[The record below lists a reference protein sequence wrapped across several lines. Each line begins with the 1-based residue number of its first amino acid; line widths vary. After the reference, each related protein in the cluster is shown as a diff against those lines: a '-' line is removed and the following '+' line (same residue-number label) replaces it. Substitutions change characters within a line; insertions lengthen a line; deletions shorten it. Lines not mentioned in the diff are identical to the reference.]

1 MADSVKNDD
10 LSQAANQSDN
20 ENHSHSKQPL
30 PSIHPDDARDKVFT
44 AIMKALLKV
53 GNKPSSPR
61 ELSNVITKYKYA
73 TLGGA
78 TPFATVSSRISQHF
92 KRAAEHNP
100 PRAPLLAKH
109 VDQRHARK
117 INYSLVTDTI
127 QSKSSDTPSSTSSPK
142 SKKEHEKIEHNLR
155 SSTKRGAEFS
165 DSSPLSSE
173 EDEGKPS
180 SPEVVH
186 HTRSMDKR
194 KRSSAKVTPGVS
206 QPEKPTVR
214 THRPRRKTNS
224 QYARRTESE
233 NEHDDEGH
241 HQVSDHDLVPSPK
254 RQRKSSMKSSMA
266 PSLTTSNLT
275 SQITTSTTH
284 EVSLSTSTSAQPIS
298 STHMNADESESD
310 SEFSDYHEEMLK
322 GDEAMEDVLATAEEK
337 KLPTRKATV
346 KSPVAAHTNAA
357 TVSDNAAPTNTATTH
372 IGNSDPQPST
382 NLNPA
387 MYTSPKLSPRLN
399 GKKST
404 NGLLGDQDL
413 WLPYSFDQDF
423 DNVFLSDNSCVGHH
437 VPLNIATPESISVS
451 ELDNYFAS
459 TTNGTRKSLSLGSH
473 QRRPNGNNSDFKSS
487 PLLQKVLLPKQ
498 PVKDDSSG
506 STHPQADVSTDN
518 GEAEGI
524 DAMNVDEEASS
535 SALETPD
542 DSSTGSSDEDR
553 YSSRRIQPY
562 HIVEKIF
569 GNLRVYELDSPGD
582 IPNTKVMRFISTTD
596 GSNNNIARR
605 TRNAETKK
613 SANSQHFYLDE
624 GYVNATQLRKAA
636 QPVLGKGSFD
646 VDAETERNSTVVTIT
661 SGHSECRGAWVPLH
675 RARELVEEYEIES
688 SLGLMKLLS
697 DEPIKLEKQSGIQEV
712 TDKLAVSSSSVSTPP
727 SPRSLESN
735 SQQHGSPIAGTITAT
750 VESSEEL
757 SSEQVSES
765 DDDDSFVKFEDTEP
779 KTDTLVNSQANIAT
793 NVASRVATSVATSTG
808 ASAPVITSTSSL
820 VSAMTTSPA
829 TAAAVAAASSNVQS
843 TVLSAVE
850 ILKTLN
856 ISNLNLQA
864 LHQIAAA
871 IPNLAHIA
879 PTIKSVSAP
888 ANGKPTTSSSP
899 STTPTLPALD
909 IKAALS
915 HYSTLEALLKKE
927 PSKTPTTTESAP
939 TSPSKDANQP
949 VIISTTVPTTPHMYI
964 TIIDNVAV
972 YVTVLS
978 DVNDVEGDHLLMRR
992 VDNGYIN
999 GTSLL
1004 KAGGIET
1011 EQERSIVLS
1020 LEVGRVRI
1028 PNKASRLHGTWIPL
1042 RRAQALAATCSL
1054 QHRLGAFLNDTIDSY
1069 FPNPLP
1075 ISLPVSKKSP
1085 EGRLTAVTLTS
1096 LRSSTGSSKNGF
1108 LSHQQVSS
1116 SSGSS
1121 SPNHQNNN
1129 NSSAQLQQL
1138 LLSHNPNHSLN
1149 LKAPMLGCFDEDKK
1163 SNSHRKKK
1171 REISVVS
1178 SNGCG
1183 GITSP
1188 NASVL
1193 SPVTVKSGPTSEDT
1207 SPSPP
1212 RHNLPTPDNDAVS
1225 PSSSFVDV
1233 VESDDDTDT
1242 DTDVE
1247 EVREQMKKMRAAAM
1261 DAMENGSSVDLDEII
1276 SRARSPLAYRTSG
1289 QATNM
1294 KRSTRSS
1301 SKRPQRKSAR
1311 SIMED
1316 DEDDD
1321 EGDEDDDDEDDD
1333 DDDDEELL
1341 ATPSRRPAP
1350 ARRTFSNVYNHS
1362 TSNHRAIQTYG
1373 RRRPTGGKWAGGG
1386 SKLSPSMIK
1395 KSASW
1400 NGSLSKSSSIVLP
1413 SRRNTTKS
1421 SESRKATAAATT
1433 TAAEPTLPKLT
1444 LIVPSPVS
1452 EKSATVIEEDED
1464 EEIDIGGSDRD
1475 DDLR

>member
-20 ENHSHSKQPL
+20 ENHSHPKQPL

-127 QSKSSDTPSSTSSPK
+127 QSKSPESPSLTSSTK
-142 SKKEHEKIEHNLR
+142 AKKEQEKSDHTVRL
-155 SSTKRGAEFS
+155 STKRGTDSS

-173 EDEGKPS
+173 EDEAKPS
-180 SPEVVH
+180 APDVVH

-194 KRSSAKVTPGVS
+194 KRSISKAIPVITLS
-206 QPEKPTVR
+206 EKPSVR

-224 QYARRTESE
+224 QYARRSESD
-233 NEHDDEGH
+233 NEADDEAPH
-241 HQVSDHDLVPSPK
+241 PASDNEVPPLPK
-254 RQRKSSMKSSMA
+254 RQRKSSMVPSSTL
-266 PSLTTSNLT
+266 SELS
-275 SQITTSTTH
+275 SQITPSTIN
-284 EVSLSTSTSAQPIS
+284 EVSTSS
-298 STHMNADESESD
+298 STPAQLVQSTRMNAEESESD

-322 GDEAMEDVLATAEEK
+322 GDLVMEDVTPTITEEK
-337 KLPTRKATV
+337 RLSSRRTTV
-346 KSPVAAHTNAA
+346 KPTSVTHTN
-357 TVSDNAAPTNTATTH
+357 TTASTTTTITSSTH
-372 IGNSDPQPST
+372 PQNNDPQSSPHLNLPS
-382 NLNPA
+382 
-387 MYTSPKLSPRLN
+387 YTSPKSSPRLN
-399 GKKST
+399 AKKSN
-404 NGLLGDQDL
+404 NGLLGEQDL

-423 DNVFLSDNSCVGHH
+423 DNVFLSDNSCVAHN

-459 TTNGTRKSLSLGSH
+459 TTNGARKSMTLGNH
-473 QRRPNGNNSDFKSS
+473 QQRRSNNMNGGSS
-487 PLLQKVLLPKQ
+487 LLQKVLLPK
-498 PVKDDSSG
+498 PTNDDSG
-506 STHPQADVSTDN
+506 STHPQADVPTEHREPVETDT
-518 GEAEGI
+518 
-524 DAMNVDEEASS
+524 VDEAPSS
-535 SALETPD
+535 PALETPD
-542 DSSTGSSDEDR
+542 DSSIGSSDEDG

-562 HIVEKIF
+562 HIVEKVF

-605 TRNAETKK
+605 TRNAEIKK
-613 SANSQHFYLDE
+613 SVNSQHFYLDE

-646 VDAETERNSTVVTIT
+646 MEAESERNNVVVTIT

-697 DEPIKLEKQSGIQEV
+697 DEPIRLENQKEIQDV
-712 TDKLAVSSSSVSTPP
+712 TDKLAISSSTVSTPP
-727 SPRSLESN
+727 SPRSLECN
-735 SQQHGSPIAGTITAT
+735 SQPNGSPTTAT
-750 VESSEEL
+750 MMTTATAESSEEL
-757 SSEQVSES
+757 SSEHISES
-765 DDDDSFVKFEDTEP
+765 EDDDSYVKFEDADSKTE
-779 KTDTLVNSQANIAT
+779 TFVNTQANIAP
-793 NVASRVATSVATSTG
+793 NVASRIASSVAPSTG
-808 ASAPVITSTSSL
+808 ASAPVIPSTSSL

-856 ISNLNLQA
+856 ISNLNLQT

-871 IPNLAHIA
+871 IPNLAHLA
-879 PTIKSVSAP
+879 PTIKSVS
-888 ANGKPTTSSSP
+888 NGKPTNQSS
-899 STTPTLPALD
+899 TLD

-915 HYSTLEALLKKE
+915 HFSALEALLKKE
-927 PSKTPTTTESAP
+927 PSKPPTTTESAP

-978 DVNDVEGDHLLMRR
+978 EANGVEGEHLLMRR

-1054 QHRLGAFLNDTIDSY
+1054 QHKLGAFLNDTIDSY

-1116 SSGSS
+1116 SSGPS
-1121 SPNHQNNN
+1121 SPNNNN
-1129 NSSAQLQQL
+1129 NSAQLQQL
-1138 LLSHNPNHSLN
+1138 LLSHNPSHSLN
-1149 LKAPMLGCFDEDKK
+1149 LKAPMLGCFDEEKK

-1178 SNGCG
+1178 CG
-1183 GITSP
+1183 GIASP

-1193 SPVTVKSGPTSEDT
+1193 SPVTLKSGPASDDA

-1212 RHNLPTPDNDAVS
+1212 RHNLPTPDNDAAVS

-1261 DAMENGSSVDLDEII
+1261 DAMENGSSMDLDEII
-1276 SRARSPLAYRTSG
+1276 NRARSPLTYRSSAS
-1289 QATNM
+1289 QATPKRTTRLST
-1294 KRSTRSS
+1294 KRS
-1301 SKRPQRKSAR
+1301 QRKGIR
-1311 SIMED
+1311 SIV
-1316 DEDDD
+1316 
-1321 EGDEDDDDEDDD
+1321 EDDDDEDDD
-1333 DDDDEELL
+1333 EDEDEEDEDDDMVP
-1341 ATPSRRPAP
+1341 PSRRP
-1350 ARRTFSNVYNHS
+1350 ARRTFSNTYNSH
-1362 TSNHRAIQTYG
+1362 HRSLHTYG

-1386 SKLSPSMIK
+1386 SKLSPGMIK

-1400 NGSLSKSSSIVLP
+1400 NGSISKSSTIVLP
-1413 SRRNTTKS
+1413 SRRNTAKS
-1421 SESRKATAAATT
+1421 SETRKT
-1433 TAAEPTLPKLT
+1433 TATESNLPKLT
-1444 LIVPSPVS
+1444 LLVPSPIS

>member
-10 LSQAANQSDN
+10 LSQVANQSDN

-117 INYSLVTDTI
+117 INYSLVTDSI
-127 QSKSSDTPSSTSSPK
+127 QSKSPDSPSLTPSSK
-142 SKKEHEKIEHNLR
+142 AKKEQEKPDHNIGL
-155 SSTKRGAEFS
+155 STKRGTESS

-173 EDEGKPS
+173 EDEAKPPA
-180 SPEVVH
+180 PEVVH

-194 KRSSAKVTPGVS
+194 KRSISKAIPVNSP
-206 QPEKPTVR
+206 PEKPSVR

-224 QYARRTESE
+224 QYARRSESD
-233 NEHDDEGH
+233 NEADDEAPH
-241 HQVSDHDLVPSPK
+241 PVSDNEASPLPK
-254 RQRKSSMKSSMA
+254 RQRKSSMVPSSTL
-266 PSLTTSNLT
+266 SELS
-275 SQITTSTTH
+275 SQITPSTTN
-284 EVSLSTSTSAQPIS
+284 EVSTSS
-298 STHMNADESESD
+298 STPAQLIHATRMNAEESESD

-322 GDEAMEDVLATAEEK
+322 GDLVMEDVAPTVTVEK
-337 KLPTRKATV
+337 KLSSRRATV
-346 KSPVAAHTNAA
+346 KSTAIPHNNT
-357 TVSDNAAPTNTATTH
+357 TTSTHTATSS
-372 IGNSDPQPST
+372 IQPQNNDPQSSPQLNLPS
-382 NLNPA
+382 
-387 MYTSPKLSPRLN
+387 YTSPKSSPRLN
-399 GKKST
+399 AKKSN

-423 DNVFLSDNSCVGHH
+423 DNVFLSDNSCVGNN

-459 TTNGTRKSLSLGSH
+459 TTNGTRKSMTLGNH
-473 QRRPNGNNSDFKSS
+473 QRRPNNINGDFKGS

-498 PVKDDSSG
+498 PINDESG
-506 STHPQADVSTDN
+506 STHPQADVPTEHRETVETDT
-518 GEAEGI
+518 
-524 DAMNVDEEASS
+524 MEEAPSS
-535 SALETPD
+535 PALETPD
-542 DSSTGSSDEDR
+542 DSSIGSSDEDG

-562 HIVEKIF
+562 HIVEKVF

-605 TRNAETKK
+605 TRNAEIKK
-613 SANSQHFYLDE
+613 SVNSQHFYLDE

-646 VDAETERNSTVVTIT
+646 IEAESERNNAVVTIT

-697 DEPIKLEKQSGIQEV
+697 DEPIRLENQKEIQDV
-712 TDKLAVSSSSVSTPP
+712 TDKLVAISSSTVSTPP
-727 SPRSLESN
+727 SPRSLECN
-735 SQQHGSPIAGTITAT
+735 SQPNGSPTVAMMTTAT
-750 VESSEEL
+750 AESSEEL
-757 SSEQVSES
+757 SSEQISES
-765 DDDDSFVKFEDTEP
+765 EDDDSFVKFEDADSKTE
-779 KTDTLVNSQANIAT
+779 TFVNTQANIAP
-793 NVASRVATSVATSTG
+793 NVASRIASSVAPSTG
-808 ASAPVITSTSSL
+808 ASAPVIPSTSSL

-856 ISNLNLQA
+856 ISNLNLQT

-871 IPNLAHIA
+871 IPNLAHLA
-879 PTIKSVSAP
+879 PTIKSVSAST
-888 ANGKPTTSSSP
+888 NGKPTSNSSSP
-899 STTPTLPALD
+899 TLD

-915 HYSTLEALLKKE
+915 HFSALEALLKKE
-927 PSKTPTTTESAP
+927 PSKAPTTTESTP

-978 DVNDVEGDHLLMRR
+978 EANGVEGEHLLMRR

-1054 QHRLGAFLNDTIDSY
+1054 QHKLGAFLNDTIDTY

-1116 SSGSS
+1116 SSGPS
-1121 SPNHQNNN
+1121 SPNNNN
-1129 NSSAQLQQL
+1129 NNNNNNSAQLQQL
-1138 LLSHNPNHSLN
+1138 LLSHNPSHSLN
-1149 LKAPMLGCFDEDKK
+1149 LKAPMLGCFDEEKK
-1163 SNSHRKKK
+1163 SHRKKK

-1178 SNGCG
+1178 SSNSCG
-1183 GITSP
+1183 GIASP

-1193 SPVTVKSGPTSEDT
+1193 SPVTIKSGPASDDA

-1212 RHNLPTPDNDAVS
+1212 RHNLPTPDNDAAVS

-1233 VESDDDTDT
+1233 VESDEDTDT

-1247 EVREQMKKMRAAAM
+1247 EVREHMKKMRAAAM
-1261 DAMENGSSVDLDEII
+1261 DAMENGSSMDLDEII
-1276 SRARSPLAYRTSG
+1276 SRARSPLAYRSTLSVS
-1289 QATNM
+1289 QATP
-1294 KRSTRSS
+1294 KRTTRLS
-1301 SKRPQRKSAR
+1301 SKRSQRKDIR
-1311 SIMED
+1311 SIM
-1316 DEDDD
+1316 
-1321 EGDEDDDDEDDD
+1321 EDDD
-1333 DDDDEELL
+1333 DDDDEEDEDEDDEDVMVT
-1341 ATPSRRPAP
+1341 ASRRPA
-1350 ARRTFSNVYNHS
+1350 ATRRTYSNVYNHHS
-1362 TSNHRAIQTYG
+1362 TSHHRSLHTYG
-1373 RRRPTGGKWAGGG
+1373 RRKPTGGKWAGGG
-1386 SKLSPSMIK
+1386 SKLSPGMIK

-1400 NGSLSKSSSIVLP
+1400 NGSISKSSTIVLP

-1421 SESRKATAAATT
+1421 SDARKTTATT
-1433 TAAEPTLPKLT
+1433 TESNLPKLT
-1444 LIVPSPVS
+1444 LIVPSPIS